1 MTLRELEPQLAT
13 LSLGEKA
20 ALVKRFAMEITQT
33 WPRIDHTPGVCGGD
47 ACIVRTR
54 IPVWVL
60 ENFRR
65 LGWSEAKL
73 LENYPTLHA
82 IDLAEAL
89 AYADAHRDEIDR
101 AIAENEAD

>member
-1 MTLRELEPQLAT
+1 M
-13 LSLGEKA
+13 
-20 ALVKRFAMEITQT
+20 
-33 WPRIDHTPGVCGGD
+33 
-47 ACIVRTR
+47 
-54 IPVWVL
+54 L